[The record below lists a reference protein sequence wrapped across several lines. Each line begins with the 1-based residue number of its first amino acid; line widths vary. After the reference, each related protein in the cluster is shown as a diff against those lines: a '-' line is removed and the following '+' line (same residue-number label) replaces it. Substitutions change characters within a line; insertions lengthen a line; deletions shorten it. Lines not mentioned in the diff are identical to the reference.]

1 MQKRSRRRGFT
12 LAELATVMCL
22 IAVAMA
28 IGMFSII
35 DVVRV
40 QQRNAALSLAN
51 LTLREQ
57 RSQALESRIPHF
69 IRPAPGGAGVVLGR
83 ASSVNAAGKCAGLI
97 TTQTIPLAG
106 LRVSG
111 SSICFTPN
119 GNTDDSNAQDLN
131 FTIPGASA
139 SVAAVSVFPA
149 GTFRWTGMSLFR
161 LSGLAITSI
170 SVRSIANANISLTQL
185 Q

>member
-1 MQKRSRRRGFT
+1 MHKRSARAFT
-12 LAELATVMCL
+12 LAELATVL
-22 IAVAMA
+22 LLVAIAMA
-28 IGMFSII
+28 IGLFSIV
-35 DVVRV
+35 DVIRV

-69 IRPAPGGAGVVLGR
+69 IKPAPGGAGVVLGR
-83 ASSVNAAGKCAGLI
+83 ASGVNAAGKCTGLVP
-97 TTQTIPLAG
+97 TQTIPLAG

-111 SSICFTPN
+111 SNICFTPN
-119 GNTDDSNAQDLN
+119 GNTDDESAQDLN
-131 FTIPGASA
+131 FTVPGATS

-161 LSGLAITSI
+161 ISGLAVTSI